1 MGVSMYSST
10 NKPCLTFRMTK
21 GAKVST
27 RTCKTDRVCVCVCV
41 CVGVCVCG
49 AVLWSVWLCGCVGV
63 CVCVL
68 VCVGPLSLTG
78 KQAVSCIGWALNGRS
93 REDWQWSR
101 RSVPV

>member
-41 CVGVCVCG
+41 CVCV
-49 AVLWSVWLCGCVGV
+49 WV
-63 CVCVL
+63 CVCV
-68 VCVGPLSLTG
+68 CVAIRPL
-78 KQAVSCIGWALNGRS
+78 QAVVFLVFLVHVGNRGGALL
-93 REDWQWSR
+93 
-101 RSVPV
+101 SVQCSSKKAPGLLPVGTQICPVL